1 MVSATNTA
9 NDETSS
15 NVHVFGLEPGQV
27 VQEHGWDQDTDESL
41 RLAIEAA
48 TGTELVDEDYDDVAD
63 AALVWWRAD
72 DGDVTDLTDQLV
84 DAQTLLDD
92 GARVWL
98 LTPKPGRPGHVLPS
112 DIAEA
117 ATTAGLHATSSLSV
131 APDWAATKLDTRG
144 RGR

>member
-1 MVSATNTA
+1 VVSATHTA
-9 NDETSS
+9 NDDASRNVQVFAFET
-15 NVHVFGLEPGQV
+15 GQV
-27 VQEHGWDQDTDESL
+27 VQELGWDDDTDDAL
-41 RLAIEAA
+41 RSAIEAA

-84 DAQTLLDD
+84 DAQTVLDD

-98 LTPKPGRPGHVLPS
+98 LTPKPGRAGHVVPS

>member
-9 NDETSS
+9 NDETSR
-15 NVHVFGLEPGQV
+15 NVDVFGLEPGQV
-27 VQEHGWDQDTDESL
+27 VQEHGWDEDTDEAL
-41 RLAIEAA
+41 RSAIEAA

-63 AALVWWRAD
+63 AALVWWRSD

-131 APDWAATKLDTRG
+131 APDWSATKLDTRS

>member
-1 MVSATNTA
+1 VVSATNTA
-9 NDETSS
+9 NDETSR
-15 NVHVFGLEPGQV
+15 NVDVFGLEPGQV
-27 VQEHGWDQDTDESL
+27 VQEHGWDEDTDEAL
-41 RLAIEAA
+41 RSAIEAA

-63 AALVWWRAD
+63 AALVWWRSD

-131 APDWAATKLDTRG
+131 APDWSATKLDTRS